1 MKHFMCTH
9 SYLSGDAKE
18 NIINQLRGVTDREFL
33 DMNSGKNARVL
44 QHWAGKDEFFFCH
57 WEAESEDDIHEVL
70 SKIGADKFIITLAN
84 EMQRYVTHN
93 DIKDEKI
100 NIPEDE

>member
-9 SYLSGDAKE
+9 SYLSDDAKE
-18 NIINQLRGVTDREFL
+18 NITNQIRNATDREFL
-33 DMNSGKNARVL
+33 EMNSSQTARVL

-70 SKIGADKFIITLAN
+70 AKIGADKFIITLAN
-84 EMQRYVTHN
+84 EMQRYITSY
-93 DIKDEKI
+93 DIKDQKLV
-100 NIPEDE
+100 IPEDM